1 MKTGLLAAAM
11 ALAIGSVC
19 WAQTDVSEIP
29 AAPGEGARAAVP
41 AEEHIPPYPHAT
53 LPAGEML
60 WPGPMIIVVAGMFLA
75 AAFIGALHHSELP
88 PEESTAAPAVAHGHD
103 DAHGHH

>member
-53 LPAGEML
+53 LPAGETL

-88 PEESTAAPAVAHGHD
+88 PEDSTTAAHGHD
-103 DAHGHH
+103 DAHGHGHH